1 MLLLKFGKTEKSFAG
16 FFSPHTKFTT
26 YRRTCMTS
34 RIRKFLV
41 DFPPKSGTVNH
52 WSTIASLLESKPKFP
67 GIGLY
72 LTSVSD
78 DPFLGQWNEE
88 KEDYDPP
95 NWNDIY
101 EFVEQID
108 ALDSHLS
115 GVRK

>member
-1 MLLLKFGKTEKSFAG
+1 M
-16 FFSPHTKFTT
+16 
-26 YRRTCMTS
+26 
-34 RIRKFLV
+34 